1 MGNRLYNDSLY
12 DKAEVEYRKALEK
25 NPRYPQAQYN
35 LGNSLIMQGKPKEAM
50 QAYEEAVKNEDNK
63 NRLAQYYHNMGVIM
77 QSQKQFG
84 PAVECY
90 KNALR
95 NCPSDHDTRYN
106 LALCLHQLKNQPQ
119 DQKNENKEDKE
130 DKKEEQ
136 NKEQNNKQEDKQ
148 QKQQQQQQNNIS
160 KENAEQLLKAVM
172 EDEKK
177 TQEKIKEATQQPR
190 GRRLEKQW

>member
-1 MGNRLYNDSLY
+1 MSKRYIFAHPVLFVIMILSTIGVSAQEKSERDHLRMGNRLYNDSLY

-95 NCPSDHDTRYN
+95 NFS
-106 LALCLHQLKNQPQ
+106 AK
-119 DQKNENKEDKE
+119 
-130 DKKEEQ
+130 
-136 NKEQNNKQEDKQ
+136 
-148 QKQQQQQQNNIS
+148 
-160 KENAEQLLKAVM
+160 
-172 EDEKK
+172 
-177 TQEKIKEATQQPR
+177 
-190 GRRLEKQW
+190 